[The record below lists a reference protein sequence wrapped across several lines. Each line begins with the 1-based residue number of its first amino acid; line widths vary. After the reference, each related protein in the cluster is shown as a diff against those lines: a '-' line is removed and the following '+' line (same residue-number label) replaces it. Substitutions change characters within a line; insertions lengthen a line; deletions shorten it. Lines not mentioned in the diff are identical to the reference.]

1 MTAMTRPQLVVKNLF
16 RNPRRTFLTTASVA
30 VSIFLLAVFCATYRY
45 IDAPP
50 TPGGFSL
57 LLMVTPRASLIIP
70 LPLSYG
76 ERIRKL
82 PGVAAVSPVN
92 MVDGLYGGQESLL
105 WALAFDAEALGKIF
119 PDWHLPPDQRQ
130 AFVSEKTAFIT
141 GRRMVQKY
149 GWKLGDRIHLR
160 SAGYNLSLDLV
171 LRGIY
176 SSGEDETLLAFHW
189 DYLNDAQGHPNKP
202 GGFWV
207 RAQSAEDVPRLM
219 QEIDAQ
225 FRNAEMETRTQ
236 PMKQWMLDLLN
247 MLGNVKLILVS
258 ISAAVVFAVLL
269 IVANTMSMSIRER
282 TAELAV
288 LRALGFQTRQV
299 LGLLAAESLGIA
311 LLGAIAGCLM
321 AWTALTLTAGYQVG
335 GAMPVYIQ
343 VDAATVGVALG
354 VAIGISLGSTFISAY
369 RASRVNIAQALRFVG

>member
-1 MTAMTRPQLVVKNLF
+1 MTYGQLVVKNVL
-16 RNPRRTFLTTASVA
+16 RNRRRTVLTVASVA
-30 VSIFLLAVFCATYRY
+30 ASIFLLAVFCATYRY
-45 IDAPP
+45 INAPP

-57 LLMVTPRASLIIP
+57 LLMVTHRTSTIMP

-76 ERIRKL
+76 ERIRNL

-92 MVDGLYGGQESLL
+92 MVDGFYGGQESPL
-105 WALAFDAEALGKIF
+105 WALAFDAEALSKIF
-119 PDWHLPPDQRQ
+119 PDWQLSPDQRQ
-130 AFVSEKTAFIT
+130 AFVREKTAIIA

-176 SSGEDETLLAFHW
+176 SSSEDETLLGFHW
-189 DYLNDAQGHPNKP
+189 DYLNDAQGYPNKP

-207 RAQSAEDVPRLM
+207 RAQSAEEVPRLM

-236 PMKQWMLDLLN
+236 SMKQWVLDLLN

-269 IVANTMSMSIRER
+269 IVVNTMSMSIRER

-288 LRALGFQTRQV
+288 LRALGFQTMQV

-311 LLGAIAGCLM
+311 FTGAIVGCLL
-321 AWTALTLTAGYQVG
+321 AWTALRLTAGYQVG
-335 GAMPVYIQ
+335 GAMPINIQ
-343 VDAATVGVALG
+343 VDAATVGVALV
-354 VAIGISLGSTFISAY
+354 VAISISLASTLIPAY

>member
-1 MTAMTRPQLVVKNLF
+1 MTRNSLVAKNLL
-16 RNPRRTFLTTASVA
+16 RNRRRTLLTVASVA
-30 VSIFLLAVFCATYRY
+30 VSIFLLSIFCATYRY
-45 IDAPP
+45 INAPP
-50 TPGGFSL
+50 TPGGFDL
-57 LLMVTPRASLIIP
+57 LLMVAPRASLIIP

-92 MVDGLYGGQESLL
+92 MVDGLYGSEDTLL

-119 PDWHLPPDQRQ
+119 PDWHLPPDQLQ
-130 AFVSEKTAFIT
+130 AFVSEKTAFIA
-141 GRRMVQKY
+141 GRRMVQKH
-149 GWKLGDRIHLR
+149 GWKLGDHVTLH
-160 SAGYNLSLDLV
+160 SPGYNISLDLV

-176 SSGEDETLLAFHW
+176 SSSEDETSLGFHW
-189 DYLNDAQGHPNKP
+189 DYLNDAQGHPNKA
-202 GGFWV
+202 GAFWV
-207 RAQSAEDVPRLM
+207 RAQSAEDIPRLM

-236 PMKQWMLDLLN
+236 PMKQWVLDLLN

-269 IVANTMSMSIRER
+269 IVVNTMSMSIRER

-288 LRALGFQTRQV
+288 LRTLGFQTRQV

-311 LLGAIAGCLM
+311 LLGATVGCLM
-321 AWTALTLTAGYQVG
+321 AWAALALTAGYQIG
-335 GAMPVYIQ
+335 GAMPIYIQ
-343 VDAATVGVALG
+343 VDAATVALALG
-354 VAIGISLGSTFISAY
+354 VAVSISLVSTLIPAY
-369 RASRVNIAQALRFVG
+369 RASRVNIAQALRFAG

>member
-16 RNPRRTFLTTASVA
+16 RNRRRTFLTVASVA
-30 VSIFLLAVFCATYRY
+30 ASIFLLAVFCATYRY
-45 IDAPP
+45 INAPP

-57 LLMVTPRASLIIP
+57 LLMVTHRTSTIIP

-76 ERIRKL
+76 DRIRNL
-82 PGVAAVSPVN
+82 PGVAAMSPVN
-92 MVDGLYGGQESLL
+92 MVDGFYGGQDFPL
-105 WALAFDAEALGKIF
+105 WALAFDAAALGKIF
-119 PDWHLPPDQRQ
+119 PDWQLPPDQRQ
-130 AFVSEKTAFIT
+130 AFVSEKTAFLAGLRIA
-141 GRRMVQKY
+141 QKY
-149 GWKLGDRIHLR
+149 GWKLGDHVTLH
-160 SAGYNLSLDLV
+160 SPGYNLSLDLV

-176 SSGEDETLLAFHW
+176 SSGEDETLLGFHW

-219 QEIDAQ
+219 QEIDTQ

-236 PMKQWMLDLLN
+236 PMKQWVLDLLN

-269 IVANTMSMSIRER
+269 IVANTMGMSIRER

-321 AWTALTLTAGYQVG
+321 AWTALRLTAGYQVG

-354 VAIGISLGSTFISAY
+354 VAIGISLGSTLIPAY
-369 RASRVNIAQALRFVG
+369 RASRANIAQALRFVG

>member
-1 MTAMTRPQLVVKNLF
+1 MTRTQLVVKNVL
-16 RNPRRTFLTTASVA
+16 RDRRRTLLTISSVA

-45 IDAPP
+45 INAPL

-92 MVDGLYGGQESLL
+92 MVDGFYGGQESPL
-105 WALAFDAEALGKIF
+105 WALAFDAEALWKIF
-119 PDWHLPPDQRQ
+119 PDWHLSPEQRQ
-130 AFVSEKTAFIT
+130 AFVSEKTALIA
-141 GRRMVQKY
+141 GRKIAQKY

-160 SAGYNLSLDLV
+160 SSSYNLTLDLI

-176 SSGEDETLLAFHW
+176 SSSEDETLLGFHW

-207 RAQSAEDVPRLM
+207 RAQSAEEVPRLM

-288 LRALGFQTRQV
+288 LRTLGFQTRQV

-354 VAIGISLGSTFISAY
+354 VAIGISLASTLIPAY
-369 RASRVNIAQALRFVG
+369 RASRANIAQALRFVG